1 MVVFCSMIQILSGK
15 QQRYLDQFTIEH
27 EPISSVDLM
36 NRAAQV
42 FTDEILQDISTD
54 NSVIVLCGTGNN
66 GGDGF
71 VIFRYLK
78 LVGIDA
84 RCYLVPFGSMSPD
97 CQVQFDLVKTNVLIW
112 NSENQEPDWDENN
125 TIVID
130 ALLGIGSNRE
140 AKNELKHAI
149 DWINSV
155 SCPVYSVDMPSG
167 LPADELPSH
176 NCIVRATN
184 TFAFHAPKLTFF
196 LPETADFVGDWKVL
210 DIGLDET
217 ESNKQY
223 ARYQSVQSDCIRTLI
238 PKRKRF
244 SHKGTYGHALLIAGS
259 DGKMG
264 ACLLS
269 AEACLRS
276 GAGLLTVHT
285 VSQGKYSLHQRIP
298 EAMAHWDA
306 NENELSGE
314 HLPELTVF
322 SAIGIGPGLGTGKG
336 TRLVLEKVLESKLP
350 CVIDADALN
359 VLAQHPELLEKLHEN
374 SVLTPHPKEFERLA
388 GSFENSL
395 ERLERAIH
403 FAEMYRCQ
411 LVLKDAITA
420 VINPKGV
427 VSFNSTGNPGMAKG
441 GSGDVLT
448 GIILGC
454 LAQGIHSFDAARI
467 AVFHHGLAGDKAKVL
482 KGEWAMLA
490 EDLIANL
497 NIY

>member
-1 MVVFCSMIQILSGK
+1 MMQILSAK
-15 QQRYLDQFTIEH
+15 QQKYLDQFTIAH

-71 VIFRYLK
+71 VVFRYLK
-78 LVGIDA
+78 LVGINA
-84 RCYLVPFGSMSPD
+84 RCYLVPFGSMSED

-112 NSENQEPDWDENN
+112 NSENQEPDWNENN

-140 AKNELKHAI
+140 ARGELKHAI
-149 DWINSV
+149 EWVNSV
-155 SCPVYSVDMPSG
+155 SCPVYSIDLPSG

-176 NCIVRATN
+176 SCIVRATN
-184 TFAFHAPKLTFF
+184 TFTFHAPKLTFF
-196 LPETADFVGDWKVL
+196 LPETAEFAGNWKVL
-210 DIGLDET
+210 DIGLDQA
-217 ESNKQY
+217 ESRKQHT
-223 ARYQSVQSDCIRTLI
+223 RYQSIQADAIQSLI

-244 SHKGTYGHALLIAGS
+244 SHKGTYGHGLLIAGS

-269 AEACLRS
+269 SEACLRS

-285 VSQGKYSLHQRIP
+285 VSQGKYSLHQHIP
-298 EAMAHWDA
+298 EAMAHWDV
-306 NENELSGE
+306 NETELSGE
-314 HLPELTVF
+314 HLPKLSAF

-336 TRLVLEKVLESKLP
+336 TRSALEKVLESKLP

-374 SVLTPHPKEFERLA
+374 CVLTPHPKEFERLA

-395 ERLERAIH
+395 ERMERAIH
-403 FAEMYRCQ
+403 FAEMYHCQ

-420 VINPKGV
+420 VINPKGA

-454 LAQGIHSFDAARI
+454 LAQGIAPYDASRI
-467 AVFHHGLAGDKAKVL
+467 AVFHHGSAGDKAKVL
-482 KGEWAMLA
+482 KGERAMQTS
-490 EDLIANL
+490 DLTANL
-497 NIY
+497 RIE

>member
-1 MVVFCSMIQILSGK
+1 MQILSAK
-15 QQRYLDQFTIEH
+15 QQKYLDQFTITH

-84 RCYLVPFGSMSPD
+84 RCYLVPFGTMSED
-97 CQVQFDLVKTNVLIW
+97 CQVQFDLVKTKVLLW
-112 NSENQEPDWDENN
+112 NSENQEPDWNENN

-140 AKNELKHAI
+140 AHGELKHAI
-149 DWINSV
+149 EWVNSV

-167 LPADELPSH
+167 LPADEFPSH
-176 NCIVRATN
+176 SCIVRATN
-184 TFAFHAPKLTFF
+184 TFTFHAPKLTFF
-196 LPETADFVGDWKVL
+196 LPETAEFAGNWKIL
-210 DIGLDET
+210 DIGLDQA
-217 ESNKQY
+217 ESRKQHT
-223 ARYQSVQSDCIRTLI
+223 RYLSVQADFIQSLI

-244 SHKGTYGHALLIAGS
+244 SHKGTYGHGLLIAGS

-269 AEACLRS
+269 SEACLRS

-298 EAMAHWDA
+298 EAMTHWDV

-314 HLPELTVF
+314 HLPKLSTF
-322 SAIGIGPGLGTGKG
+322 SAIGIGPGLGVGKG
-336 TRLVLEKVLESKLP
+336 TRSALEKVLESKLP

-374 SVLTPHPKEFERLA
+374 CVLTPHPKEFERLA

-403 FAEMYRCQ
+403 FAEMYHCQ

-420 VINPKGV
+420 VINPKGM

-454 LAQGIHSFDAARI
+454 LAQGIDPFDAARI
-467 AVFHHGLAGDKAKVL
+467 AVFHHGSAGDKAKVL
-482 KGEWAMLA
+482 KGERAMQPC
-490 EDLIANL
+490 DLIANL
-497 NIY
+497 RIE